1 MNISKI
7 MRDIA
12 VMQIINVYEA
22 IKGPASV
29 EFINALKKA
38 SASELT
44 EAASYLPAII
54 QTAILNQAWQDYE
67 REKEKQSEPSTHM
80 AIIKKMFE
88 N

>member
-1 MNISKI
+1 MKISKI

-12 VMQIINVYEA
+12 EMQIINVYEA

-38 SASELT
+38 SASEPT

-54 QTAILNQAWQDYE
+54 QTAILSQAWQDYE
-67 REKEKQSEPSTHM
+67 KEKKKQSEPSTHM